1 METLSRFLDF
11 ADSIIKKHS
20 GFGYDYESAPM
31 VYLEE
36 EDPEP
41 EGIREQKQY
50 VTNLFQV
57 TNLKEEN
64 YLYRQNLTFLTQIL
78 ENRIYQPLYPG
89 LEKQIERA
97 VREEM
102 PEARERVIRD
112 FSREIRTLMKEGGT
126 RQLEILKERLLPA
139 QEEENS
145 EQKEQTILFRK
156 LENIYNS
163 SIYATTVQQ
172 YYADRYPENRVLQP
186 GGQTWSVFRE
196 SAGQSL
202 AKRRERTGI
211 VPEEPV
217 HFDYPEEESAGQ
229 TYFLEKALAE
239 ARRQTGSIE
248 QKISFLFQDAGN
260 VLPRQR
266 TDFLS
271 LEYSEEARTQEYET
285 EGRAAEKAGPVTP
298 VSVLSAKGQKT
309 SGQPAAHPAQ
319 QEDTVRRDA
328 QQEDAVR
335 QDAQQTDAVR
345 QTAPAEFPAAQEL
358 QSREAKPAS
367 LGPADEK
374 ERNAWDD
381 AIRRSLDFAR
391 EVEEK
396 AELKREHADRAKE
409 VSVRSDADI
418 PIVYLEETGDRS
430 EAERTPEKQPQAS
443 QPRREEIS
451 ARRMPEGTASARHTP
466 QDTVPAQTTAQDEAV
481 HRTSE
486 EQEKSESALQDH
498 IQRNREFTESVTRH
512 ASVRADADIPIVY
525 LEETGDRS
533 EAEGTPEKQP
543 QASQPRG
550 EEISA
555 RRIPEDTASA
565 RSTSDDTKSVRRIP
579 EDTVSARQTPQ
590 DTVSAQ
596 TTAQDEAVHR
606 TSEEQEKSESALQDH
621 IQRNR
626 EFTESVTRHASV
638 RSDAD
643 IPIVYLEETRDRSD
657 AEGTPEKQLQASQP
671 RGEEISARRM
681 PEDTASARSTS
692 EDTKSVRRMPEDTV
706 SARQTPQD
714 TVSVQTTAQGAKAV
728 HRTSEEQEKSESA
741 LQDHIQRNREF
752 TESVTRHADSMF
764 HLSAETGKKEGAVF
778 RRFEMAP
785 AVLEYTRDETAQ
797 IRREIIETVLPE
809 IRQGTVPAEPSVLLK
824 RTVHETAEQMLRRA
838 DVSAGHTGG
847 NPAARFVALQQAEKV
862 LADYAGNRAE
872 APETKEALETILRVY
887 QVRVQSEEMM
897 EHPGPLTAEKSG
909 TGVRMKFPGEGVTLT
924 MRPEPAAMVFARE
937 TDPKE
942 TQQETR
948 RLKKEVEEIVTEI
961 RTEKEKTVIHQE
973 KLMERQKEI
982 VREVI
987 TNHPSLLTE
996 GKSGIQLARQMERAL
1011 NLQLDKS
1018 VGRIA
1023 DQVYRRLEERLKTER
1038 ERRGFR

>member
-89 LEKQIERA
+89 LEKQIEKA

-172 YYADRYPENRVLQP
+172 YYTDRYPENRVLQP

-202 AKRRERTGI
+202 AKRRERTEI

-217 HFDYPEEESAGQ
+217 HFNYPEEESAGQ

-271 LEYSEEARTQEYET
+271 LEYPEEARTQEYEP
-285 EGRAAEKAGPVTP
+285 EGRAAEKAGQETLSLSDAAARAGVQKEMPVQ
-298 VSVLSAKGQKT
+298 SANAEREFT
-309 SGQPAAHPAQ
+309 SQPGK
-319 QEDTVRRDA
+319 
-328 QQEDAVR
+328 
-335 QDAQQTDAVR
+335 
-345 QTAPAEFPAAQEL
+345 PAEFPAAQEQ
-358 QSREAKPAS
+358 QSREGKPAS

-396 AELKREHADRAKE
+396 VELKREHADRAKE
-409 VSVRSDADI
+409 VSVRADTDI

-430 EAERTPEKQPQAS
+430 DAERTPEKQPQAS
-443 QPRREEIS
+443 QPRREETPS
-451 ARRMPEGTASARHTP
+451 RRMPEGTASARQTP

-486 EQEKSESALQDH
+486 EQEKSEPALQDH
-498 IQRNREFTESVTRH
+498 IQRNREFTESVMRH

-533 EAEGTPEKQP
+533 
-543 QASQPRG
+543 
-550 EEISA
+550 
-555 RRIPEDTASA
+555 
-565 RSTSDDTKSVRRIP
+565 
-579 EDTVSARQTPQ
+579 
-590 DTVSAQ
+590 
-596 TTAQDEAVHR
+596 
-606 TSEEQEKSESALQDH
+606 
-621 IQRNR
+621 
-626 EFTESVTRHASV
+626 
-638 RSDAD
+638 
-643 IPIVYLEETRDRSD
+643 D

-671 RGEEISARRM
+671 RREEISA
-681 PEDTASARSTS
+681 
-692 EDTKSVRRMPEDTV
+692 RRMPEDTV

-714 TVSVQTTAQGAKAV
+714 TVSVQTGRTGEKRVCTAGSYTEKQRVYRVGDEACGFDV
-728 HRTSEEQEKSESA
+728 SSERR
-741 LQDHIQRNREF
+741 DW
-752 TESVTRHADSMF
+752 
-764 HLSAETGKKEGAVF
+764 KE
-778 RRFEMAP
+778 RR
-785 AVLEYTRDETAQ
+785 RC
-797 IRREIIETVLPE
+797 IPE
-809 IRQGTVPAEPSVLLK
+809 I
-824 RTVHETAEQMLRRA
+824 
-838 DVSAGHTGG
+838 
-847 NPAARFVALQQAEKV
+847 
-862 LADYAGNRAE
+862 
-872 APETKEALETILRVY
+872 
-887 QVRVQSEEMM
+887 
-897 EHPGPLTAEKSG
+897 
-909 TGVRMKFPGEGVTLT
+909 
-924 MRPEPAAMVFARE
+924 
-937 TDPKE
+937 
-942 TQQETR
+942 
-948 RLKKEVEEIVTEI
+948 
-961 RTEKEKTVIHQE
+961 
-973 KLMERQKEI
+973 
-982 VREVI
+982 
-987 TNHPSLLTE
+987 
-996 GKSGIQLARQMERAL
+996 
-1011 NLQLDKS
+1011 
-1018 VGRIA
+1018 
-1023 DQVYRRLEERLKTER
+1023 
-1038 ERRGFR
+1038 

>member
-89 LEKQIERA
+89 LEKQIEKA

-202 AKRRERTGI
+202 AKRRERTEI

-285 EGRAAEKAGPVTP
+285 EGRAAEKAGQETLSLSDAAARAGVQKEMPVQF
-298 VSVLSAKGQKT
+298 ANAEREFT
-309 SGQPAAHPAQ
+309 SQPGK
-319 QEDTVRRDA
+319 
-328 QQEDAVR
+328 
-335 QDAQQTDAVR
+335 
-345 QTAPAEFPAAQEL
+345 PAEFPAAQEQ
-358 QSREAKPAS
+358 QSREGKPAS

-409 VSVRSDADI
+409 VSVRADTDI

-430 EAERTPEKQPQAS
+430 DAERTPEKQPQAS
-443 QPRREEIS
+443 QPRREETPS
-451 ARRMPEGTASARHTP
+451 RRMPEGTASARQTP
-466 QDTVPAQTTAQDEAV
+466 QDTVSVQTTAQDAKAV
-481 HRTSE
+481 YRTSE
-486 EQEKSESALQDH
+486 GQEKSESALQDH
-498 IQRNREFTESVTRH
+498 IQKNREFTESVTGH
-512 ASVRADADIPIVY
+512 TSVRA
-525 LEETGDRS
+525 
-533 EAEGTPEKQP
+533 
-543 QASQPRG
+543 
-550 EEISA
+550 
-555 RRIPEDTASA
+555 
-565 RSTSDDTKSVRRIP
+565 
-579 EDTVSARQTPQ
+579 
-590 DTVSAQ
+590 
-596 TTAQDEAVHR
+596 
-606 TSEEQEKSESALQDH
+606 
-621 IQRNR
+621 
-626 EFTESVTRHASV
+626 
-638 RSDAD
+638 DAD

-681 PEDTASARSTS
+681 PEDT
-692 EDTKSVRRMPEDTV
+692 V
-706 SARQTPQD
+706 SARHTPQD

-728 HRTSEEQEKSESA
+728 HRTPEEQEKSESA

-752 TESVTRHADSMF
+752 TESVTRHADLML

-847 NPAARFVALQQAEKV
+847 NPAARSVALQQAEKV
-862 LADYAGNRAE
+862 LADYAGNRAG

>member
-89 LEKQIERA
+89 LEKQIEKA

-202 AKRRERTGI
+202 AKRRERTEI

-217 HFDYPEEESAGQ
+217 HFNYPEEESAGQ

-239 ARRQTGSIE
+239 ARRQTGSTE
-248 QKISFLFQDAGN
+248 QKTSFLFQDAGN

-271 LEYSEEARTQEYET
+271 LEYPEEARTQEYET
-285 EGRAAEKAGPVTP
+285 EGRAAEKAGQETLSLSDAAARAGVQKEMPVQ
-298 VSVLSAKGQKT
+298 SANAERELT
-309 SGQPAAHPAQ
+309 SQPGK
-319 QEDTVRRDA
+319 
-328 QQEDAVR
+328 
-335 QDAQQTDAVR
+335 
-345 QTAPAEFPAAQEL
+345 PAEFPAAQEQ
-358 QSREAKPAS
+358 QSREGKPAS

-391 EVEEK
+391 EMEEK

-409 VSVRSDADI
+409 VSVRADTDIPIVYLEETGDRSDAERIPEKQPQASQSRREETPSRRMPEDTASARQTPQDTVSAQTTAQDEAVHRTSEEQEKSEPALQDHIQKNREFTESVTGHTSVRADTDI

-430 EAERTPEKQPQAS
+430 EVERTPEKQPQAS

-451 ARRMPEGTASARHTP
+451 ARRMPEDTVSARQTP
-466 QDTVPAQTTAQDEAV
+466 QDTVSAQTTAQDEAV

-486 EQEKSESALQDH
+486 EQEKSEPALQDH

-533 EAEGTPEKQP
+533 
-543 QASQPRG
+543 
-550 EEISA
+550 
-555 RRIPEDTASA
+555 
-565 RSTSDDTKSVRRIP
+565 
-579 EDTVSARQTPQ
+579 
-590 DTVSAQ
+590 
-596 TTAQDEAVHR
+596 
-606 TSEEQEKSESALQDH
+606 
-621 IQRNR
+621 
-626 EFTESVTRHASV
+626 
-638 RSDAD
+638 
-643 IPIVYLEETRDRSD
+643 D

-681 PEDTASARSTS
+681 PEDTVSARSTS

-714 TVSVQTTAQGAKAV
+714 TVSAQTTAQGAKAV

-809 IRQGTVPAEPSVLLK
+809 IRRGTVSAEPGMSPVLSGRLAGYGMEPSVILD
-824 RTVHETAEQMLRRA
+824 RTVHETAEQILRGA
-838 DVSAGHTGG
+838 DAAAGHTGG
-847 NPAARFVALQQAEKV
+847 KAAARSVALQQIEKV

-948 RLKKEVEEIVTEI
+948 QLKKEVEEIVTEI

>member
-89 LEKQIERA
+89 LEKQIEKA

-202 AKRRERTGI
+202 AKRRERTEI

-525 LEETGDRS
+525 LEET
-533 EAEGTPEKQP
+533 
-543 QASQPRG
+543 
-550 EEISA
+550 
-555 RRIPEDTASA
+555 
-565 RSTSDDTKSVRRIP
+565 
-579 EDTVSARQTPQ
+579 
-590 DTVSAQ
+590 
-596 TTAQDEAVHR
+596 
-606 TSEEQEKSESALQDH
+606 
-621 IQRNR
+621 
-626 EFTESVTRHASV
+626 
-638 RSDAD
+638 
-643 IPIVYLEETRDRSD
+643 RDRSD

-809 IRQGTVPAEPSVLLK
+809 IRRGTVSAEPGMSPVLSGRLAGYGMEPSVILD
-824 RTVHETAEQMLRRA
+824 RTVHETAEQILRGA
-838 DVSAGHTGG
+838 DAAAGHTGG
-847 NPAARFVALQQAEKV
+847 KAAARSVALQQIEKV
-862 LADYAGNRAE
+862 LANYAGNRAG

-987 TNHPSLLTE
+987 TNQPSLLTE

>member
-202 AKRRERTGI
+202 AKRRERTEI

-486 EQEKSESALQDH
+486 EQEKSE
-498 IQRNREFTESVTRH
+498 
-512 ASVRADADIPIVY
+512 P
-525 LEETGDRS
+525 
-533 EAEGTPEKQP
+533 
-543 QASQPRG
+543 
-550 EEISA
+550 
-555 RRIPEDTASA
+555 
-565 RSTSDDTKSVRRIP
+565 
-579 EDTVSARQTPQ
+579 
-590 DTVSAQ
+590 
-596 TTAQDEAVHR
+596 
-606 TSEEQEKSESALQDH
+606 ALQDH

-847 NPAARFVALQQAEKV
+847 NPAARSVALQQAEKV
-862 LADYAGNRAE
+862 LADYAGNRAG

>member
-89 LEKQIERA
+89 LEKQIEKA

-202 AKRRERTGI
+202 AKRRERTEI

-239 ARRQTGSIE
+239 ARRQTGSTE
-248 QKISFLFQDAGN
+248 QKTSFLFQDAGN

-285 EGRAAEKAGPVTP
+285 EGRAAEKAGQETLSLSDAAARTGVQKEMPVQ
-298 VSVLSAKGQKT
+298 SANAERELT
-309 SGQPAAHPAQ
+309 SQPGK
-319 QEDTVRRDA
+319 
-328 QQEDAVR
+328 
-335 QDAQQTDAVR
+335 
-345 QTAPAEFPAAQEL
+345 PAEFPAAQEQ
-358 QSREAKPAS
+358 QSREGKPAS

-409 VSVRSDADI
+409 VSVRADTDI
-418 PIVYLEETGDRS
+418 PIVYLEETRDRS
-430 EAERTPEKQPQAS
+430 DAEGTPEKQLQAS

-451 ARRMPEGTASARHTP
+451 ARRMPEDTVSARHTP
-466 QDTVPAQTTAQDEAV
+466 QDTVSVQTTAQGAKAV

-533 EAEGTPEKQP
+533 
-543 QASQPRG
+543 
-550 EEISA
+550 
-555 RRIPEDTASA
+555 
-565 RSTSDDTKSVRRIP
+565 
-579 EDTVSARQTPQ
+579 
-590 DTVSAQ
+590 
-596 TTAQDEAVHR
+596 
-606 TSEEQEKSESALQDH
+606 
-621 IQRNR
+621 
-626 EFTESVTRHASV
+626 
-638 RSDAD
+638 
-643 IPIVYLEETRDRSD
+643 D

-671 RGEEISARRM
+671 RREEISARRM
-681 PEDTASARSTS
+681 PEDT
-692 EDTKSVRRMPEDTV
+692 V
-706 SARQTPQD
+706 SARHTPQD

-752 TESVTRHADSMF
+752 TESVTRHADLML

-785 AVLEYTRDETAQ
+785 AVLEYTQDETAQ

-847 NPAARFVALQQAEKV
+847 NPAARSVALQQAEKV
-862 LADYAGNRAE
+862 LADYAGNRAG

-987 TNHPSLLTE
+987 TNQPSLLTE

>member
-89 LEKQIERA
+89 LEKQIEKA

-172 YYADRYPENRVLQP
+172 YYTDRYPENRVLQP

-202 AKRRERTGI
+202 AKRRERTEI

-239 ARRQTGSIE
+239 ARRQTGSTE
-248 QKISFLFQDAGN
+248 QKTSFLFQDAGN

-271 LEYSEEARTQEYET
+271 LEYPEEARTQEYET
-285 EGRAAEKAGPVTP
+285 EGRAAEKAGQETLSLSDAAARAGVQKEMPVQ
-298 VSVLSAKGQKT
+298 SANAERELT
-309 SGQPAAHPAQ
+309 SQPGK
-319 QEDTVRRDA
+319 
-328 QQEDAVR
+328 
-335 QDAQQTDAVR
+335 
-345 QTAPAEFPAAQEL
+345 PAEFPAAQEQ
-358 QSREAKPAS
+358 QSREGKPAS

-391 EVEEK
+391 EMEEK

-409 VSVRSDADI
+409 VSVRADTDI

-430 EAERTPEKQPQAS
+430 DAERIPEKQPQASQSRREEISARRMPEDTASARQTPQDTVSVQTTAQDAKAVYRTSEGQEKSESALQDHIQKNREFTESVTGHTSVRADADIPIVYLEETRDRSDAEGTPEKQLQAS

-451 ARRMPEGTASARHTP
+451 ARRMPEDTVSARHTP
-466 QDTVPAQTTAQDEAV
+466 QDTVSVQTTAQGAKAV
-481 HRTSE
+481 HRTPE

-525 LEETGDRS
+525 LEET
-533 EAEGTPEKQP
+533 
-543 QASQPRG
+543 
-550 EEISA
+550 
-555 RRIPEDTASA
+555 
-565 RSTSDDTKSVRRIP
+565 
-579 EDTVSARQTPQ
+579 
-590 DTVSAQ
+590 
-596 TTAQDEAVHR
+596 
-606 TSEEQEKSESALQDH
+606 
-621 IQRNR
+621 
-626 EFTESVTRHASV
+626 
-638 RSDAD
+638 
-643 IPIVYLEETRDRSD
+643 RDRSD

-671 RGEEISARRM
+671 RREEISARRM
-681 PEDTASARSTS
+681 PEDT
-692 EDTKSVRRMPEDTV
+692 V
-706 SARQTPQD
+706 SARHTPQD

-728 HRTSEEQEKSESA
+728 HRTPEEQEKSESA

-752 TESVTRHADSMF
+752 TESVTRHADLML

-847 NPAARFVALQQAEKV
+847 NPAARSVALQQAEKV
-862 LADYAGNRAE
+862 LADYAGNRAG

>member
-89 LEKQIERA
+89 LEKQIEKA

-139 QEEENS
+139 QKEENS

-202 AKRRERTGI
+202 AKRRERTEI

-271 LEYSEEARTQEYET
+271 LEYPEEARTQEYEP
-285 EGRAAEKAGPVTP
+285 EGSAAEK
-298 VSVLSAKGQKT
+298 
-309 SGQPAAHPAQ
+309 PAQ
-319 QEDTVRRDA
+319 ETLSLSDA
-328 QQEDAVR
+328 AARAGVQKEMSVQSANAER
-335 QDAQQTDAVR
+335 ELTSQPGK
-345 QTAPAEFPAAQEL
+345 PAEFPAAQEQ
-358 QSREAKPAS
+358 QSREGKPAS

-409 VSVRSDADI
+409 VSVRADTDIPIVYLEETGDCSDAERTPEKQPQASQPRREETPSRRMPEDPASARQMLQDTVSAQTTAQDEAVHRTSEEQEKSEPALQDHIQRNREFTESVMRHASVRADADI

-430 EAERTPEKQPQAS
+430 DAEEIPEKQPQAS

-451 ARRMPEGTASARHTP
+451 ARRMPEGDTASARQTP

-486 EQEKSESALQDH
+486 EQEKSEPALQDH
-498 IQRNREFTESVTRH
+498 IQRNREFTESVMRH

-533 EAEGTPEKQP
+533 DAEEIPEKQP
-543 QASQPRG
+543 QASQPR
-550 EEISA
+550 
-555 RRIPEDTASA
+555 R
-565 RSTSDDTKSVRRIP
+565 
-579 EDTVSARQTPQ
+579 
-590 DTVSAQ
+590 
-596 TTAQDEAVHR
+596 
-606 TSEEQEKSESALQDH
+606 
-621 IQRNR
+621 
-626 EFTESVTRHASV
+626 
-638 RSDAD
+638 
-643 IPIVYLEETRDRSD
+643 
-657 AEGTPEKQLQASQP
+657 
-671 RGEEISARRM
+671 EEISARRM
-681 PEDTASARSTS
+681 PEDT
-692 EDTKSVRRMPEDTV
+692 V
-706 SARQTPQD
+706 SARQMPQD

-785 AVLEYTRDETAQ
+785 AVLEYTQDETAQ

-847 NPAARFVALQQAEKV
+847 NPAARSVALQQAEKV
-862 LADYAGNRAE
+862 LADYAGNRAG

-909 TGVRMKFPGEGVTLT
+909 TGVRMKFPGEGVILT

-987 TNHPSLLTE
+987 TNQPSLLTE

>member
-89 LEKQIERA
+89 LEKQIEKA

-172 YYADRYPENRVLQP
+172 YYTDRYPENRVLQP

-202 AKRRERTGI
+202 AKRRERTEI

-217 HFDYPEEESAGQ
+217 HFNYPEEESAGQ

-248 QKISFLFQDAGN
+248 QKTSFLFQDAGN

-271 LEYSEEARTQEYET
+271 LEYPEEARTQEYEP
-285 EGRAAEKAGPVTP
+285 EGRAAEKEGQETLSLSDAAARAGVQKEMPVQFANAEREFI
-298 VSVLSAKGQKT
+298 S
-309 SGQPAAHPAQ
+309 QPGK
-319 QEDTVRRDA
+319 
-328 QQEDAVR
+328 
-335 QDAQQTDAVR
+335 
-345 QTAPAEFPAAQEL
+345 PAEFPAAQEQ

-451 ARRMPEGTASARHTP
+451 ARRMPEDTASARQTPQDTVSVQTTAQDAKAVYRTSEGQEKSESALQDHIQKNREFTESVTGHTSVRADADIPIVYLEETGDHSDAERTLEKQLQASQPRREEISARRMPEDPASARHTP
-466 QDTVPAQTTAQDEAV
+466 QDTVSVQTTAQDEAV

-486 EQEKSESALQDH
+486 EQEKSEPALQDH
-498 IQRNREFTESVTRH
+498 IQRNRKFTESVTRH
-512 ASVRADADIPIVY
+512 ASVRA
-525 LEETGDRS
+525 
-533 EAEGTPEKQP
+533 
-543 QASQPRG
+543 
-550 EEISA
+550 
-555 RRIPEDTASA
+555 
-565 RSTSDDTKSVRRIP
+565 
-579 EDTVSARQTPQ
+579 
-590 DTVSAQ
+590 
-596 TTAQDEAVHR
+596 
-606 TSEEQEKSESALQDH
+606 
-621 IQRNR
+621 
-626 EFTESVTRHASV
+626 
-638 RSDAD
+638 DAD

-657 AEGTPEKQLQASQP
+657 AEGTPEKQLQASQL
-671 RGEEISARRM
+671 RREEISARRM
-681 PEDTASARSTS
+681 PEDT
-692 EDTKSVRRMPEDTV
+692 V
-706 SARQTPQD
+706 SARHTPQD

-785 AVLEYTRDETAQ
+785 AVLEYTQDETAQ

-847 NPAARFVALQQAEKV
+847 NPAARSVALQQAEKV
-862 LADYAGNRAE
+862 LADYAGNRAG

>member
-89 LEKQIERA
+89 LEKQIEKA

-172 YYADRYPENRVLQP
+172 YYTDRYPENRVLQP

-202 AKRRERTGI
+202 AKRRERTEI

-239 ARRQTGSIE
+239 ARRQTGSTE
-248 QKISFLFQDAGN
+248 QKTSFLFQDAGN

-271 LEYSEEARTQEYET
+271 LEYPEEARTQEYET
-285 EGRAAEKAGPVTP
+285 EGRAAEKAGQETLSLSDAAARAGVQKEMPVQ
-298 VSVLSAKGQKT
+298 SANAERELT
-309 SGQPAAHPAQ
+309 SQPGK
-319 QEDTVRRDA
+319 
-328 QQEDAVR
+328 
-335 QDAQQTDAVR
+335 
-345 QTAPAEFPAAQEL
+345 PAEFPAAQEQ
-358 QSREAKPAS
+358 QSREGKPAS

-430 EAERTPEKQPQAS
+430 DAERTPEKQPQASQSRREEISARRMPEDTASARQTPQDTVSVQTTAQDAKAVYRTSEGQEKSESALQDHIQKNREFTESVTGHTSVRADADIPIVYLEETRDRSDAEGTPEKQLQAS

-525 LEETGDRS
+525 LEETRDRS
-533 EAEGTPEKQP
+533 DAEGTPEKQL
-543 QASQPRG
+543 QASQPRR

-555 RRIPEDTASA
+555 RRMPEGTASA
-565 RSTSDDTKSVRRIP
+565 RH
-579 EDTVSARQTPQ
+579 TPQ
-590 DTVSAQ
+590 DTVPAQ

-626 EFTESVTRHASV
+626 EFTESVTRHA
-638 RSDAD
+638 D
-643 IPIVYLEETRDRSD
+643 L
-657 AEGTPEKQLQASQP
+657 
-671 RGEEISARRM
+671 
-681 PEDTASARSTS
+681 
-692 EDTKSVRRMPEDTV
+692 
-706 SARQTPQD
+706 
-714 TVSVQTTAQGAKAV
+714 
-728 HRTSEEQEKSESA
+728 
-741 LQDHIQRNREF
+741 
-752 TESVTRHADSMF
+752 MF

-862 LADYAGNRAE
+862 LADYAGNRAG

>member
-202 AKRRERTGI
+202 AKRRERTEI

-285 EGRAAEKAGPVTP
+285 EGRAAEKAGQETLSLSDAAARTGVQKEMPVQ
-298 VSVLSAKGQKT
+298 SANAERELT
-309 SGQPAAHPAQ
+309 SQPGK
-319 QEDTVRRDA
+319 
-328 QQEDAVR
+328 
-335 QDAQQTDAVR
+335 
-345 QTAPAEFPAAQEL
+345 PAEFPAAQEQ

-409 VSVRSDADI
+409 VSVRADTDI

-430 EAERTPEKQPQAS
+430 DAERTPEKQPQAS
-443 QPRREEIS
+443 QPRREETPSRRMPEDPASARQMLQDTVSAQTTAQDEAVYRTSEGQEKSESALQDHIQKNREFTESVTGHTSVRADTDIPIVYLEETGDRSDAEGTPEKQLQASQPRREEIS
-451 ARRMPEGTASARHTP
+451 ARRMPEDPASARQTP
-466 QDTVPAQTTAQDEAV
+466 QDTVSAQTTAQDEAV
-481 HRTSE
+481 HRTPE
-486 EQEKSESALQDH
+486 EQEKSEPALQDH

-525 LEETGDRS
+525 LEETG
-533 EAEGTPEKQP
+533 
-543 QASQPRG
+543 
-550 EEISA
+550 
-555 RRIPEDTASA
+555 
-565 RSTSDDTKSVRRIP
+565 
-579 EDTVSARQTPQ
+579 
-590 DTVSAQ
+590 
-596 TTAQDEAVHR
+596 
-606 TSEEQEKSESALQDH
+606 
-621 IQRNR
+621 
-626 EFTESVTRHASV
+626 
-638 RSDAD
+638 
-643 IPIVYLEETRDRSD
+643 DRSD

-809 IRQGTVPAEPSVLLK
+809 IRRGTVSAEPGMSPVLSGRLAGYGMEPSVILD
-824 RTVHETAEQMLRRA
+824 RTVHETAEQILRGA
-838 DVSAGHTGG
+838 DAAAGHTGG
-847 NPAARFVALQQAEKV
+847 KAAARSVALQQIEKV
-862 LADYAGNRAE
+862 LADYAGNRAG

-987 TNHPSLLTE
+987 TNQPSLLTE

>member
-89 LEKQIERA
+89 LEKQIEKA

-126 RQLEILKERLLPA
+126 RQLEILKERLLTA

-172 YYADRYPENRVLQP
+172 YYTDRYPENRVLQP

-202 AKRRERTGI
+202 AKRRERTEI

-271 LEYSEEARTQEYET
+271 LEYPEEARTQEYET

-298 VSVLSAKGQKT
+298 VSALSAKGQKT

-451 ARRMPEGTASARHTP
+451 ARRMPEGDTASARQTP

-486 EQEKSESALQDH
+486 EQEKSEPALQDH
-498 IQRNREFTESVTRH
+498 IQRNREFTESVMRH

-533 EAEGTPEKQP
+533 DAKEIPEKQP
-543 QASQPRG
+543 QASQ
-550 EEISA
+550 S
-555 RRIPEDTASA
+555 
-565 RSTSDDTKSVRRIP
+565 
-579 EDTVSARQTPQ
+579 
-590 DTVSAQ
+590 
-596 TTAQDEAVHR
+596 
-606 TSEEQEKSESALQDH
+606 
-621 IQRNR
+621 
-626 EFTESVTRHASV
+626 
-638 RSDAD
+638 
-643 IPIVYLEETRDRSD
+643 
-657 AEGTPEKQLQASQP
+657 

-706 SARQTPQD
+706 SARHTPQD

-728 HRTSEEQEKSESA
+728 HRTPEEQEKSESA

-778 RRFEMAP
+778 RRFEMEP

-797 IRREIIETVLPE
+797 IRSEIIETVLPE
-809 IRQGTVPAEPSVLLK
+809 IRRGTVSAEPGMSPVLSGRLAGYGMEPSVILD
-824 RTVHETAEQMLRRA
+824 RTVHETAEQILRGA
-838 DVSAGHTGG
+838 DAAAGYTGG
-847 NPAARFVALQQAEKV
+847 KAAARSVALQQIEKV

-872 APETKEALETILRVY
+872 APETKEALETVLRAY
-887 QVRVQSEEMM
+887 QVRVRSEKMM
-897 EHPGPLTAEKSG
+897 EYRGSLTAEKNG
-909 TGVRMKFPGEGVTLT
+909 AGVRMRFPGENASLT
-924 MRPEPAAMVFARE
+924 MRPDPAAMVFARE
-937 TDPKE
+937 PDPQQ

-987 TNHPSLLTE
+987 TNQPSLLTE

>member
-89 LEKQIERA
+89 LEKQIEKA

-172 YYADRYPENRVLQP
+172 YYTDRYPENRVLQP

-202 AKRRERTGI
+202 AKRRERTEI

-239 ARRQTGSIE
+239 ARRQTGSTE
-248 QKISFLFQDAGN
+248 QKTSFLFQDAGN

-271 LEYSEEARTQEYET
+271 LEYPEEARTQEYET
-285 EGRAAEKAGPVTP
+285 EGRAAEKAGQETLSLSDAAARAGVQKEMPVQ
-298 VSVLSAKGQKT
+298 SANAERELT
-309 SGQPAAHPAQ
+309 SQPGK
-319 QEDTVRRDA
+319 
-328 QQEDAVR
+328 
-335 QDAQQTDAVR
+335 
-345 QTAPAEFPAAQEL
+345 PAEFPAAQEQ
-358 QSREAKPAS
+358 QSREGKPAS

-391 EVEEK
+391 EMEEK

-409 VSVRSDADI
+409 VSVRADTDI

-430 EAERTPEKQPQAS
+430 DAERIPEKQPQASQSRREEISARRMPEDTASARQTPQDTVSVQTTAQDAKAVYRTSEGQEKSESALQDHIQKNREFTESVTGHTSVRADADIPIVYLEETRDRSDAEGTPEKQLQAS

-451 ARRMPEGTASARHTP
+451 ARRMPEDTVSARQTP
-466 QDTVPAQTTAQDEAV
+466 QDTVSVQTTAQGAKAV
-481 HRTSE
+481 HRTPE
-486 EQEKSESALQDH
+486 EQEKSEPALQDH

-525 LEETGDRS
+525 LEET
-533 EAEGTPEKQP
+533 
-543 QASQPRG
+543 
-550 EEISA
+550 
-555 RRIPEDTASA
+555 
-565 RSTSDDTKSVRRIP
+565 
-579 EDTVSARQTPQ
+579 
-590 DTVSAQ
+590 
-596 TTAQDEAVHR
+596 
-606 TSEEQEKSESALQDH
+606 
-621 IQRNR
+621 
-626 EFTESVTRHASV
+626 
-638 RSDAD
+638 
-643 IPIVYLEETRDRSD
+643 RDRSD

-671 RGEEISARRM
+671 RREEISA
-681 PEDTASARSTS
+681 
-692 EDTKSVRRMPEDTV
+692 RRMPEDTV

-728 HRTSEEQEKSESA
+728 HRTPEEQEKSEPA

-752 TESVTRHADSMF
+752 TESVTRHADLML

-847 NPAARFVALQQAEKV
+847 NPAARSVALQQAEKV
-862 LADYAGNRAE
+862 LADYAGNRAG

>member
-89 LEKQIERA
+89 LEKQIEKA

-202 AKRRERTGI
+202 AKRRERTEI

-239 ARRQTGSIE
+239 ARRQTGSTE
-248 QKISFLFQDAGN
+248 QKTSFLFQDAGN

-271 LEYSEEARTQEYET
+271 LEYPEEARTQEYET

-451 ARRMPEGTASARHTP
+451 ARRMPEGDTASARQTP

-486 EQEKSESALQDH
+486 EQEKSEPALQDH
-498 IQRNREFTESVTRH
+498 IQRNREFTESVMRH

-533 EAEGTPEKQP
+533 DAEEIPEKQP
-543 QASQPRG
+543 QASQ
-550 EEISA
+550 S
-555 RRIPEDTASA
+555 
-565 RSTSDDTKSVRRIP
+565 
-579 EDTVSARQTPQ
+579 
-590 DTVSAQ
+590 
-596 TTAQDEAVHR
+596 
-606 TSEEQEKSESALQDH
+606 
-621 IQRNR
+621 
-626 EFTESVTRHASV
+626 
-638 RSDAD
+638 
-643 IPIVYLEETRDRSD
+643 
-657 AEGTPEKQLQASQP
+657 

-706 SARQTPQD
+706 SARHTPQD

-764 HLSAETGKKEGAVF
+764 HLSAESGKKEGAVF

-809 IRQGTVPAEPSVLLK
+809 IRRGTVSAEPGMSPVLSGRLAGYGMEPSVILD
-824 RTVHETAEQMLRRA
+824 RTVHETAEQILRGA
-838 DVSAGHTGG
+838 DAAAGHTGG
-847 NPAARFVALQQAEKV
+847 KAAARSVALQQIEKV

-872 APETKEALETILRVY
+872 APETKEALETVLRAY
-887 QVRVQSEEMM
+887 QVRVRSEKMM
-897 EHPGPLTAEKSG
+897 EYRGSLTAGKNG
-909 TGVRMKFPGEGVTLT
+909 AGVRMRFPGENAALT
-924 MRPEPAAMVFARE
+924 MRPDPAAMVFARE
-937 TDPKE
+937 PDPQQ

-982 VREVI
+982 IREVI
-987 TNHPSLLTE
+987 TNQPSLLTE

>member
-89 LEKQIERA
+89 LEKQIEKA

-202 AKRRERTGI
+202 AKRRERTEI

-217 HFDYPEEESAGQ
+217 HFNYPEEESAGQ

-239 ARRQTGSIE
+239 AKRQTGRIE
-248 QKISFLFQDAGN
+248 RKTSFLFQDAGN

-271 LEYSEEARTQEYET
+271 LEYPEEARTQEYET
-285 EGRAAEKAGPVTP
+285 EGRAAEKEGQETLSLSDAAARAGVQKEMPVQF
-298 VSVLSAKGQKT
+298 ANAEREFT
-309 SGQPAAHPAQ
+309 SQPGK
-319 QEDTVRRDA
+319 
-328 QQEDAVR
+328 
-335 QDAQQTDAVR
+335 
-345 QTAPAEFPAAQEL
+345 PAEFPAAQEQ
-358 QSREAKPAS
+358 QSREGKPAS

-409 VSVRSDADI
+409 VSVRADTDI

-430 EAERTPEKQPQAS
+430 DAERTPEKQPQAS
-443 QPRREEIS
+443 QPRREETPS
-451 ARRMPEGTASARHTP
+451 RRMPEDPASAR
-466 QDTVPAQTTAQDEAV
+466 QM
-481 HRTSE
+481 
-486 EQEKSESALQDH
+486 L
-498 IQRNREFTESVTRH
+498 
-512 ASVRADADIPIVY
+512 
-525 LEETGDRS
+525 
-533 EAEGTPEKQP
+533 
-543 QASQPRG
+543 
-550 EEISA
+550 
-555 RRIPEDTASA
+555 
-565 RSTSDDTKSVRRIP
+565 
-579 EDTVSARQTPQ
+579 Q

-596 TTAQDEAVHR
+596 TTAQDE
-606 TSEEQEKSESALQDH
+606 
-621 IQRNR
+621 
-626 EFTESVTRHASV
+626 
-638 RSDAD
+638 
-643 IPIVYLEETRDRSD
+643 
-657 AEGTPEKQLQASQP
+657 
-671 RGEEISARRM
+671 
-681 PEDTASARSTS
+681 
-692 EDTKSVRRMPEDTV
+692 
-706 SARQTPQD
+706 
-714 TVSVQTTAQGAKAV
+714 AV

-785 AVLEYTRDETAQ
+785 AVLEYTQDETAQ

-847 NPAARFVALQQAEKV
+847 NPAARSVALQQAEKV
-862 LADYAGNRAE
+862 LADYAGNRAG

-987 TNHPSLLTE
+987 TNQPSLLTE

>member
-89 LEKQIERA
+89 LEKQIEKA

-172 YYADRYPENRVLQP
+172 YYTDRYPENRVLQP

-202 AKRRERTGI
+202 AKRRERTEI

-217 HFDYPEEESAGQ
+217 HFNYPEEESAGQ

-248 QKISFLFQDAGN
+248 QKTSFLFQDAGN

-271 LEYSEEARTQEYET
+271 LEYPEEARTQEYEP
-285 EGRAAEKAGPVTP
+285 EGRAAEKEGQETLSLSDAAARAGVQKEMPVQFANAEREFI
-298 VSVLSAKGQKT
+298 S
-309 SGQPAAHPAQ
+309 QPGK
-319 QEDTVRRDA
+319 
-328 QQEDAVR
+328 
-335 QDAQQTDAVR
+335 
-345 QTAPAEFPAAQEL
+345 PAEFPAAQEQ
-358 QSREAKPAS
+358 QSREGKPAS

-409 VSVRSDADI
+409 VSVRADTDI

-430 EAERTPEKQPQAS
+430 DAERTPEKQPQAS
-443 QPRREEIS
+443 QPRREETPS
-451 ARRMPEGTASARHTP
+451 RRMPEAPASARHTP
-466 QDTVPAQTTAQDEAV
+466 QDTVSVQTTAQDEAV

-486 EQEKSESALQDH
+486 EQEKSEPALQDH
-498 IQRNREFTESVTRH
+498 IQRNRKFTESVTRH
-512 ASVRADADIPIVY
+512 ASVRA
-525 LEETGDRS
+525 
-533 EAEGTPEKQP
+533 
-543 QASQPRG
+543 
-550 EEISA
+550 
-555 RRIPEDTASA
+555 
-565 RSTSDDTKSVRRIP
+565 
-579 EDTVSARQTPQ
+579 
-590 DTVSAQ
+590 
-596 TTAQDEAVHR
+596 
-606 TSEEQEKSESALQDH
+606 
-621 IQRNR
+621 
-626 EFTESVTRHASV
+626 
-638 RSDAD
+638 DAD

-657 AEGTPEKQLQASQP
+657 AEGTPEKQLQASQL
-671 RGEEISARRM
+671 RREEISARRM
-681 PEDTASARSTS
+681 PEDT
-692 EDTKSVRRMPEDTV
+692 V
-706 SARQTPQD
+706 SARHTPQD

-785 AVLEYTRDETAQ
+785 AVLEYTQDETAQ

-847 NPAARFVALQQAEKV
+847 NPAARSVALQQAEKV
-862 LADYAGNRAE
+862 LADYAGNRAG

>member
-89 LEKQIERA
+89 LEKQIEKA

-202 AKRRERTGI
+202 AKRRERTEI

-217 HFDYPEEESAGQ
+217 HFNYPEEESAGQ

-248 QKISFLFQDAGN
+248 QKTSFLFQDAGN

-271 LEYSEEARTQEYET
+271 LEYPEEARTQEYET
-285 EGRAAEKAGPVTP
+285 EGRAAEKAGQETLSLSDAAARAGVQKEMPVQ
-298 VSVLSAKGQKT
+298 SANAEREFT
-309 SGQPAAHPAQ
+309 SQPGK
-319 QEDTVRRDA
+319 
-328 QQEDAVR
+328 
-335 QDAQQTDAVR
+335 
-345 QTAPAEFPAAQEL
+345 PAEFPAAQEQ
-358 QSREAKPAS
+358 QSREGKPAS

-451 ARRMPEGTASARHTP
+451 ARRMLEGDTASARQML
-466 QDTVPAQTTAQDEAV
+466 QDTVSAQTTAQDAKAV
-481 HRTSE
+481 YRTSGG
-486 EQEKSESALQDH
+486 QEKSESALQDH
-498 IQRNREFTESVTRH
+498 IQKNREFTESVTRH

-533 EAEGTPEKQP
+533 DAEGTPEKQP
-543 QASQPRG
+543 QASQPR
-550 EEISA
+550 
-555 RRIPEDTASA
+555 R
-565 RSTSDDTKSVRRIP
+565 
-579 EDTVSARQTPQ
+579 
-590 DTVSAQ
+590 
-596 TTAQDEAVHR
+596 
-606 TSEEQEKSESALQDH
+606 
-621 IQRNR
+621 
-626 EFTESVTRHASV
+626 
-638 RSDAD
+638 
-643 IPIVYLEETRDRSD
+643 
-657 AEGTPEKQLQASQP
+657 
-671 RGEEISARRM
+671 EEISARRM
-681 PEDTASARSTS
+681 PEDT
-692 EDTKSVRRMPEDTV
+692 V
-706 SARQTPQD
+706 SARHTPQD
-714 TVSVQTTAQGAKAV
+714 TVSVQTTAQGAKTV
-728 HRTSEEQEKSESA
+728 HRTPEEQEKSESA

-809 IRQGTVPAEPSVLLK
+809 IRQGTVPAEPPVLLK

-847 NPAARFVALQQAEKV
+847 NPAARSVALQQAEKV
-862 LADYAGNRAE
+862 LADYAGNRAG

-987 TNHPSLLTE
+987 TNQPSLLTE

>member
-89 LEKQIERA
+89 LEKQIEKA

-172 YYADRYPENRVLQP
+172 YYTDRYPENRVLQP

-202 AKRRERTGI
+202 AKRRERTEI

-217 HFDYPEEESAGQ
+217 HFNYPEEESAGQ

-248 QKISFLFQDAGN
+248 QKTSFLFQDAGN

-271 LEYSEEARTQEYET
+271 LEYPEEARTQEYEP
-285 EGRAAEKAGPVTP
+285 EGRAAEKEGQETLSLSDAAARAGVQKEMPVQFANAEREFI
-298 VSVLSAKGQKT
+298 S
-309 SGQPAAHPAQ
+309 QPGK
-319 QEDTVRRDA
+319 
-328 QQEDAVR
+328 
-335 QDAQQTDAVR
+335 
-345 QTAPAEFPAAQEL
+345 PAEFPAAQEQ
-358 QSREAKPAS
+358 QSREGKPAS

-409 VSVRSDADI
+409 VSVRADTDI

-430 EAERTPEKQPQAS
+430 DAERTPEKQPQAS
-443 QPRREEIS
+443 QPRREETPS
-451 ARRMPEGTASARHTP
+451 RRMPEGTASARQTPQDTVSVQTTAQDAKAVYRTSEGQEKSESALQDHIQKNREFTESVTGHTSVRADADIPIVYLEETGDHSDAERTLEKQLQASQPRREEISARRMPEDPASARHTP
-466 QDTVPAQTTAQDEAV
+466 QDTVSVQTTAQDEAV

-486 EQEKSESALQDH
+486 EQEKSEPALQDH
-498 IQRNREFTESVTRH
+498 IQRNRKFTESVTRH
-512 ASVRADADIPIVY
+512 ASVRA
-525 LEETGDRS
+525 
-533 EAEGTPEKQP
+533 
-543 QASQPRG
+543 
-550 EEISA
+550 
-555 RRIPEDTASA
+555 
-565 RSTSDDTKSVRRIP
+565 
-579 EDTVSARQTPQ
+579 
-590 DTVSAQ
+590 
-596 TTAQDEAVHR
+596 
-606 TSEEQEKSESALQDH
+606 
-621 IQRNR
+621 
-626 EFTESVTRHASV
+626 
-638 RSDAD
+638 DAD

-657 AEGTPEKQLQASQP
+657 AEGTPEKQLQASQL
-671 RGEEISARRM
+671 RREEISARRM
-681 PEDTASARSTS
+681 PEDT
-692 EDTKSVRRMPEDTV
+692 V
-706 SARQTPQD
+706 SARHTPQD

-785 AVLEYTRDETAQ
+785 AVLEYTQDETAQ

-847 NPAARFVALQQAEKV
+847 NPAARSVALQQAEKV
-862 LADYAGNRAE
+862 LADYAGNRAG

>member
-1 METLSRFLDF
+1 MKTLSRFLDF

-126 RQLEILKERLLPA
+126 RRLEILKERLLPA

-172 YYADRYPENRVLQP
+172 YYTDRYPENRVLQP

-202 AKRRERTGI
+202 AKRRERTEI

-217 HFDYPEEESAGQ
+217 HFNYPEEESAGQ
-229 TYFLEKALAE
+229 TYFLEKALVE

-248 QKISFLFQDAGN
+248 QKTSFLFQDAGN

-271 LEYSEEARTQEYET
+271 LEYPEEARTQEYEP
-285 EGRAAEKAGPVTP
+285 EGRAAEKAGQETLSLSDAAARAGVQKEMPVQFAN
-298 VSVLSAKGQKT
+298 VEREFT
-309 SGQPAAHPAQ
+309 SQPGK
-319 QEDTVRRDA
+319 
-328 QQEDAVR
+328 
-335 QDAQQTDAVR
+335 
-345 QTAPAEFPAAQEL
+345 PAEFPAAQEQ
-358 QSREAKPAS
+358 QSREGKPAS

-374 ERNAWDD
+374 ERNVWDD
-381 AIRRSLDFAR
+381 AIRRSLDFTR

-409 VSVRSDADI
+409 VSVRADTDI

-430 EAERTPEKQPQAS
+430 DAERTPEKQPQAS
-443 QPRREEIS
+443 QPRREETPS
-451 ARRMPEGTASARHTP
+451 RRMPEDPASARQMP
-466 QDTVPAQTTAQDEAV
+466 QDTVSAQTTAQDAKAV
-481 HRTSE
+481 YRTSE
-486 EQEKSESALQDH
+486 GQEKSESALQDH
-498 IQRNREFTESVTRH
+498 IQKNREFTESVTGH
-512 ASVRADADIPIVY
+512 TSVRADTDIPIVY
-525 LEETGDRS
+525 LEETG
-533 EAEGTPEKQP
+533 
-543 QASQPRG
+543 
-550 EEISA
+550 
-555 RRIPEDTASA
+555 
-565 RSTSDDTKSVRRIP
+565 
-579 EDTVSARQTPQ
+579 
-590 DTVSAQ
+590 
-596 TTAQDEAVHR
+596 
-606 TSEEQEKSESALQDH
+606 
-621 IQRNR
+621 
-626 EFTESVTRHASV
+626 
-638 RSDAD
+638 
-643 IPIVYLEETRDRSD
+643 DRSD

-671 RGEEISARRM
+671 RREEISA
-681 PEDTASARSTS
+681 
-692 EDTKSVRRMPEDTV
+692 RRMPEDTV

-728 HRTSEEQEKSESA
+728 HRTPEEQEKSESA

-752 TESVTRHADSMF
+752 TESVTRHADLML

-797 IRREIIETVLPE
+797 NRREIIETVLPE

-847 NPAARFVALQQAEKV
+847 NPAARSVALQQAEKV
-862 LADYAGNRAE
+862 LADYAGNRAG

-897 EHPGPLTAEKSG
+897 EHPGPLTAEKRG

>member
-89 LEKQIERA
+89 LEKQIEKA

-202 AKRRERTGI
+202 AKRRERTEI

-217 HFDYPEEESAGQ
+217 HFNYPEEESAGQ

-239 ARRQTGSIE
+239 AKRQTGRIE
-248 QKISFLFQDAGN
+248 RKTSFLFQDAGN

-271 LEYSEEARTQEYET
+271 LEYPEEARTQEYET
-285 EGRAAEKAGPVTP
+285 EGRAAEKEGQETLSLSDAAARAGVQKEMPVQF
-298 VSVLSAKGQKT
+298 ANAEREFT
-309 SGQPAAHPAQ
+309 SQPGK
-319 QEDTVRRDA
+319 
-328 QQEDAVR
+328 
-335 QDAQQTDAVR
+335 
-345 QTAPAEFPAAQEL
+345 PAEFPAAQEQ
-358 QSREAKPAS
+358 QSREGKPAS

-409 VSVRSDADI
+409 VSVRADTDI

-430 EAERTPEKQPQAS
+430 DAERTPEKQPQAS
-443 QPRREEIS
+443 QPRREETPS
-451 ARRMPEGTASARHTP
+451 RRMPEDPASARQMP
-466 QDTVPAQTTAQDEAV
+466 QDTVSAQTTAQDAKAVYRTSEGQEKSESALQDHIQKNREFTESVTGHTSVRADTDIPIVYLEETGDRSDAEGTPEKQLQASQPRREEIFARRMPEDTVSARQTPQDTVSVQTTAQGAKTV
-481 HRTSE
+481 HRTPE

-512 ASVRADADIPIVY
+512 AFVRA
-525 LEETGDRS
+525 
-533 EAEGTPEKQP
+533 
-543 QASQPRG
+543 
-550 EEISA
+550 
-555 RRIPEDTASA
+555 
-565 RSTSDDTKSVRRIP
+565 
-579 EDTVSARQTPQ
+579 
-590 DTVSAQ
+590 
-596 TTAQDEAVHR
+596 
-606 TSEEQEKSESALQDH
+606 
-621 IQRNR
+621 
-626 EFTESVTRHASV
+626 
-638 RSDAD
+638 DAD

-671 RGEEISARRM
+671 RREEIFA
-681 PEDTASARSTS
+681 
-692 EDTKSVRRMPEDTV
+692 RRMPEDTV

-714 TVSVQTTAQGAKAV
+714 TVSVQTTAQGAKTV
-728 HRTSEEQEKSESA
+728 HRTPEEQEKSESA

-785 AVLEYTRDETAQ
+785 AVLEYTQDETAQ

-809 IRQGTVPAEPSVLLK
+809 IRRGTVSAEPGMSPVLSGRLAGYGMEPSVILD
-824 RTVHETAEQMLRRA
+824 RTVHETAEQILRGA
-838 DVSAGHTGG
+838 DAAAGHTGG
-847 NPAARFVALQQAEKV
+847 KAAARSVALQQIEKV

-987 TNHPSLLTE
+987 TNQPSLLTE

>member
-89 LEKQIERA
+89 LEKQIEKA

-202 AKRRERTGI
+202 AKRRERTEI

-285 EGRAAEKAGPVTP
+285 EGRAAEKAGQETLSLSDAAARTGVQKEMPVQ
-298 VSVLSAKGQKT
+298 SANAERELT
-309 SGQPAAHPAQ
+309 SQPGK
-319 QEDTVRRDA
+319 
-328 QQEDAVR
+328 
-335 QDAQQTDAVR
+335 
-345 QTAPAEFPAAQEL
+345 PAEFPAAQEQ

-451 ARRMPEGTASARHTP
+451 ARRMLEGDTASARQML
-466 QDTVPAQTTAQDEAV
+466 QDTVSAQTTAQDAKAV
-481 HRTSE
+481 YRTSGG
-486 EQEKSESALQDH
+486 QEKSESALQDH
-498 IQRNREFTESVTRH
+498 IQRNREFTESVTGH
-512 ASVRADADIPIVY
+512 TSVRADTDIPIVY

-533 EAEGTPEKQP
+533 DAEGTPEKQL
-543 QASQPRG
+543 QASQPRR

-555 RRIPEDTASA
+555 RRMPEDPA
-565 RSTSDDTKSVRRIP
+565 
-579 EDTVSARQTPQ
+579 SARQTPQ

-606 TSEEQEKSESALQDH
+606 TSEEQEKSEPALQDH

-638 RSDAD
+638 RADAD

-809 IRQGTVPAEPSVLLK
+809 IRRGTVSAEPGMSPVLSGRLAGYGMEPSVILD
-824 RTVHETAEQMLRRA
+824 RTVHETAEQILRGA
-838 DVSAGHTGG
+838 DAAAGHTGG
-847 NPAARFVALQQAEKV
+847 KAAARSVALQQIEKV
-862 LADYAGNRAE
+862 LANYAGNRAG

-987 TNHPSLLTE
+987 TNQPSLLTE

>member
-89 LEKQIERA
+89 LEKQIEKA

-172 YYADRYPENRVLQP
+172 YYTDRYPENRVLQP

-202 AKRRERTGI
+202 AKRRERTEI

-217 HFDYPEEESAGQ
+217 HFNYPEEESAGQ

-248 QKISFLFQDAGN
+248 QKTSFLFQDAGN

-271 LEYSEEARTQEYET
+271 LEYPEEARTQEYEP
-285 EGRAAEKAGPVTP
+285 EGRAAEKAGQETLSLSDAAARAGVQKEMPVQFANAEREFI
-298 VSVLSAKGQKT
+298 S
-309 SGQPAAHPAQ
+309 QPGK
-319 QEDTVRRDA
+319 
-328 QQEDAVR
+328 
-335 QDAQQTDAVR
+335 
-345 QTAPAEFPAAQEL
+345 PAEFPAAQEQ
-358 QSREAKPAS
+358 QSREGKPAS

-409 VSVRSDADI
+409 VSVRADTDIPIVYLEEPGDRSDAQRTPEKQPQASQPRREETPSRRMPEGTASARQTPQDTVSVQTTAQDAKAVYRTSEGQEKSESALQDHIQKNREFTESVTGHTSVRADADI
-418 PIVYLEETGDRS
+418 PIVYLEETGDHS
-430 EAERTPEKQPQAS
+430 DAERTPEKQLQAS

-451 ARRMPEGTASARHTP
+451 ARRMPEDPASARHTP
-466 QDTVPAQTTAQDEAV
+466 QDTVSVQTTAQDEAV

-486 EQEKSESALQDH
+486 EQEKSEPALQDH
-498 IQRNREFTESVTRH
+498 IQRNRKFTESVTRH
-512 ASVRADADIPIVY
+512 ASVRA
-525 LEETGDRS
+525 
-533 EAEGTPEKQP
+533 
-543 QASQPRG
+543 
-550 EEISA
+550 
-555 RRIPEDTASA
+555 
-565 RSTSDDTKSVRRIP
+565 
-579 EDTVSARQTPQ
+579 
-590 DTVSAQ
+590 
-596 TTAQDEAVHR
+596 
-606 TSEEQEKSESALQDH
+606 
-621 IQRNR
+621 
-626 EFTESVTRHASV
+626 
-638 RSDAD
+638 DAD

-657 AEGTPEKQLQASQP
+657 AEGTPEKQLQASQL
-671 RGEEISARRM
+671 RREEISA
-681 PEDTASARSTS
+681 
-692 EDTKSVRRMPEDTV
+692 RRMPEDTV

-785 AVLEYTRDETAQ
+785 AVLEYTQDETAQ

-847 NPAARFVALQQAEKV
+847 NPAARSVALQQAEKV
-862 LADYAGNRAE
+862 LADYAGNRAG

>member
-89 LEKQIERA
+89 LEKQIEKA

-202 AKRRERTGI
+202 AKRRERTEI

-285 EGRAAEKAGPVTP
+285 EGRAAEKAGQETLSLSDAAARTGVQKEMPVQ
-298 VSVLSAKGQKT
+298 SANAERELT
-309 SGQPAAHPAQ
+309 SQPGK
-319 QEDTVRRDA
+319 
-328 QQEDAVR
+328 
-335 QDAQQTDAVR
+335 
-345 QTAPAEFPAAQEL
+345 PAEFPAAQEQ

-443 QPRREEIS
+443 QPRREGISARRMPEDPASARQMLQDTVSAQTTAQDAKAVYRTSEGQEKSESALQDHIQKNREFTESVTGHTSVRADTDIPIVYLEETGDRSDAEGTPEKQLQASQPRREEIS
-451 ARRMPEGTASARHTP
+451 ARRMPEDPASARQTP
-466 QDTVPAQTTAQDEAV
+466 QDTVSAQTTAQDEAV

-525 LEETGDRS
+525 LEET
-533 EAEGTPEKQP
+533 
-543 QASQPRG
+543 
-550 EEISA
+550 
-555 RRIPEDTASA
+555 
-565 RSTSDDTKSVRRIP
+565 
-579 EDTVSARQTPQ
+579 
-590 DTVSAQ
+590 
-596 TTAQDEAVHR
+596 
-606 TSEEQEKSESALQDH
+606 
-621 IQRNR
+621 
-626 EFTESVTRHASV
+626 
-638 RSDAD
+638 
-643 IPIVYLEETRDRSD
+643 RDRSD

-681 PEDTASARSTS
+681 PEDPASARSTS

-809 IRQGTVPAEPSVLLK
+809 IRRGTVSAEPGMSPVLSGRLAGYGMELSVILD
-824 RTVHETAEQMLRRA
+824 RTVHETAEQILRGA
-838 DVSAGHTGG
+838 DAAAGHTGG
-847 NPAARFVALQQAEKV
+847 KAAARSVALQQIEKV

-961 RTEKEKTVIHQE
+961 RTEKEKTMIHQE

-987 TNHPSLLTE
+987 TNQPSLLTE

>member
-89 LEKQIERA
+89 LEKQIEKA

-202 AKRRERTGI
+202 AKRRERTEI

-217 HFDYPEEESAGQ
+217 HFNYPEEESAGQ

-239 ARRQTGSIE
+239 AKRQTGRIE
-248 QKISFLFQDAGN
+248 RKTSFLFQDAGN

-271 LEYSEEARTQEYET
+271 LEYPEEARTQEYET
-285 EGRAAEKAGPVTP
+285 EGRAAEKEGQETLSLSDAAARAGVQKEMPVQF
-298 VSVLSAKGQKT
+298 ANAEREFT
-309 SGQPAAHPAQ
+309 SQPGK
-319 QEDTVRRDA
+319 
-328 QQEDAVR
+328 
-335 QDAQQTDAVR
+335 
-345 QTAPAEFPAAQEL
+345 PAEFPAAQEQ
-358 QSREAKPAS
+358 QSREGKPAS

-409 VSVRSDADI
+409 VSVRADTDI

-430 EAERTPEKQPQAS
+430 DAERTPEKQPQAS
-443 QPRREEIS
+443 QPRREETPS
-451 ARRMPEGTASARHTP
+451 RRMPEDPASARQMP
-466 QDTVPAQTTAQDEAV
+466 QDTVSAQTTAQDAKAVYRTSEGQEKSESALQDHIQKNREFTESVTGHTSVRADTDIPIVYLEETGDRSDAEGTPEKQLQASQPRREEIFARRMPEDTVSARQTPQDTVSVQTTAQGAKAV

-512 ASVRADADIPIVY
+512 AFVRA
-525 LEETGDRS
+525 
-533 EAEGTPEKQP
+533 
-543 QASQPRG
+543 
-550 EEISA
+550 
-555 RRIPEDTASA
+555 
-565 RSTSDDTKSVRRIP
+565 
-579 EDTVSARQTPQ
+579 
-590 DTVSAQ
+590 
-596 TTAQDEAVHR
+596 
-606 TSEEQEKSESALQDH
+606 
-621 IQRNR
+621 
-626 EFTESVTRHASV
+626 
-638 RSDAD
+638 DAD

-671 RGEEISARRM
+671 RREEIFA
-681 PEDTASARSTS
+681 
-692 EDTKSVRRMPEDTV
+692 RRMPEDTV

-785 AVLEYTRDETAQ
+785 AVLEYTQDETAQ

-847 NPAARFVALQQAEKV
+847 NPAARSVALQQAEKV
-862 LADYAGNRAE
+862 LADYAGNRAG

-987 TNHPSLLTE
+987 TNQPSLLTE

>member
-89 LEKQIERA
+89 LEKQIEKA

-202 AKRRERTGI
+202 AKRRERTEI

-239 ARRQTGSIE
+239 ARRQTGSTE
-248 QKISFLFQDAGN
+248 QKTSFLFQDAGN

-271 LEYSEEARTQEYET
+271 LEYPEEARTQEYET
-285 EGRAAEKAGPVTP
+285 EGRAAEKAGQETLSLSDAAARAGVQKEMPVQF
-298 VSVLSAKGQKT
+298 ANAEREFT
-309 SGQPAAHPAQ
+309 SQPGK
-319 QEDTVRRDA
+319 
-328 QQEDAVR
+328 
-335 QDAQQTDAVR
+335 
-345 QTAPAEFPAAQEL
+345 PAEFPAAQEQ
-358 QSREAKPAS
+358 QSREGKPAS

-374 ERNAWDD
+374 ERNVWDD

-409 VSVRSDADI
+409 VSVRADTDI

-430 EAERTPEKQPQAS
+430 DAERTPEKQPQAS
-443 QPRREEIS
+443 QPRREETPS
-451 ARRMPEGTASARHTP
+451 RRMPEDPASARQML
-466 QDTVPAQTTAQDEAV
+466 QDTVSAQTTAQDAKAV
-481 HRTSE
+481 YRTSE
-486 EQEKSESALQDH
+486 GQEKSESALQDH
-498 IQRNREFTESVTRH
+498 IQKNREFTESVTGH
-512 ASVRADADIPIVY
+512 TSVRA
-525 LEETGDRS
+525 
-533 EAEGTPEKQP
+533 
-543 QASQPRG
+543 
-550 EEISA
+550 
-555 RRIPEDTASA
+555 
-565 RSTSDDTKSVRRIP
+565 
-579 EDTVSARQTPQ
+579 
-590 DTVSAQ
+590 
-596 TTAQDEAVHR
+596 
-606 TSEEQEKSESALQDH
+606 
-621 IQRNR
+621 
-626 EFTESVTRHASV
+626 
-638 RSDAD
+638 DAD

-706 SARQTPQD
+706 SARHTPQD

-728 HRTSEEQEKSESA
+728 HRTPEEQEKSESA

-752 TESVTRHADSMF
+752 TESVTRHADLML

-847 NPAARFVALQQAEKV
+847 NPAARSVALQQAEKV
-862 LADYAGNRAE
+862 LADYAGNRAG

>member
-89 LEKQIERA
+89 LEKQIEKA

-202 AKRRERTGI
+202 AKRRERTEI

-285 EGRAAEKAGPVTP
+285 EGRAAEKAGQETLSLSDAAARTGVQKEMPVQ
-298 VSVLSAKGQKT
+298 SANAERELT
-309 SGQPAAHPAQ
+309 SQPGK
-319 QEDTVRRDA
+319 
-328 QQEDAVR
+328 
-335 QDAQQTDAVR
+335 
-345 QTAPAEFPAAQEL
+345 PAEFPAAQEQ

-409 VSVRSDADI
+409 VSVRADTDI

-430 EAERTPEKQPQAS
+430 DAERTPEKQPQAS

-451 ARRMPEGTASARHTP
+451 ARRMPEDPASARQML
-466 QDTVPAQTTAQDEAV
+466 QDTVSAQTTAQDAKAV
-481 HRTSE
+481 YRTSE
-486 EQEKSESALQDH
+486 GQEKSESALQDH

-533 EAEGTPEKQP
+533 EAERTPEKQP
-543 QASQPRG
+543 QASQPRR

-555 RRIPEDTASA
+555 RRMPEDPASA
-565 RSTSDDTKSVRRIP
+565 R
-579 EDTVSARQTPQ
+579 QMLQ

-596 TTAQDEAVHR
+596 TTAQDE
-606 TSEEQEKSESALQDH
+606 
-621 IQRNR
+621 
-626 EFTESVTRHASV
+626 
-638 RSDAD
+638 
-643 IPIVYLEETRDRSD
+643 
-657 AEGTPEKQLQASQP
+657 
-671 RGEEISARRM
+671 
-681 PEDTASARSTS
+681 
-692 EDTKSVRRMPEDTV
+692 
-706 SARQTPQD
+706 
-714 TVSVQTTAQGAKAV
+714 AV

-847 NPAARFVALQQAEKV
+847 NPAARSVALQQIEKV

-987 TNHPSLLTE
+987 TNQPSLLTE

>member
-89 LEKQIERA
+89 LEKQIEKA

-202 AKRRERTGI
+202 AKRRERTEI

-512 ASVRADADIPIVY
+512 ASVR
-525 LEETGDRS
+525 
-533 EAEGTPEKQP
+533 
-543 QASQPRG
+543 
-550 EEISA
+550 
-555 RRIPEDTASA
+555 
-565 RSTSDDTKSVRRIP
+565 
-579 EDTVSARQTPQ
+579 
-590 DTVSAQ
+590 
-596 TTAQDEAVHR
+596 
-606 TSEEQEKSESALQDH
+606 
-621 IQRNR
+621 
-626 EFTESVTRHASV
+626 
-638 RSDAD
+638 SDAD

-692 EDTKSVRRMPEDTV
+692 EDTKSVRRIPEDTV

-714 TVSVQTTAQGAKAV
+714 TVSAQTTAQDEAV

-847 NPAARFVALQQAEKV
+847 NPAARSVALQQAEKV
-862 LADYAGNRAE
+862 LANYAGNRAG

-987 TNHPSLLTE
+987 TNQPSLLTE

>member
-89 LEKQIERA
+89 LEKQIEKA

-202 AKRRERTGI
+202 AKRRERTEI

-335 QDAQQTDAVR
+335 QDAQQEDAVR

-358 QSREAKPAS
+358 QSREGKPAS

-430 EAERTPEKQPQAS
+430 DAERTPEKQPQAS
-443 QPRREEIS
+443 QPRREETPS
-451 ARRMPEGTASARHTP
+451 RRMPEGTASARQTP
-466 QDTVPAQTTAQDEAV
+466 QDTVPAQTTAQDE
-481 HRTSE
+481 
-486 EQEKSESALQDH
+486 
-498 IQRNREFTESVTRH
+498 
-512 ASVRADADIPIVY
+512 
-525 LEETGDRS
+525 
-533 EAEGTPEKQP
+533 
-543 QASQPRG
+543 
-550 EEISA
+550 
-555 RRIPEDTASA
+555 
-565 RSTSDDTKSVRRIP
+565 
-579 EDTVSARQTPQ
+579 
-590 DTVSAQ
+590 
-596 TTAQDEAVHR
+596 
-606 TSEEQEKSESALQDH
+606 
-621 IQRNR
+621 
-626 EFTESVTRHASV
+626 
-638 RSDAD
+638 
-643 IPIVYLEETRDRSD
+643 
-657 AEGTPEKQLQASQP
+657 
-671 RGEEISARRM
+671 
-681 PEDTASARSTS
+681 
-692 EDTKSVRRMPEDTV
+692 
-706 SARQTPQD
+706 
-714 TVSVQTTAQGAKAV
+714 AV

-809 IRQGTVPAEPSVLLK
+809 IRRGTVSAEPGMSPVLSGRLAGYGMEPSVILD
-824 RTVHETAEQMLRRA
+824 RTVHETAEQILRGA
-838 DVSAGHTGG
+838 DAAAGHTGG
-847 NPAARFVALQQAEKV
+847 KAAARSVALQQIEKV

>member
-89 LEKQIERA
+89 LEKQIEKA

-202 AKRRERTGI
+202 AKRRERTEI

-285 EGRAAEKAGPVTP
+285 EGRAAEKAGQETLSLSDAAARTGVQKEMPVQ
-298 VSVLSAKGQKT
+298 SANAERELT
-309 SGQPAAHPAQ
+309 SQPGK
-319 QEDTVRRDA
+319 
-328 QQEDAVR
+328 
-335 QDAQQTDAVR
+335 
-345 QTAPAEFPAAQEL
+345 PAEFPAAQEQ

-443 QPRREEIS
+443 QPRREETPS
-451 ARRMPEGTASARHTP
+451 RRMPEGTASARQTP

-486 EQEKSESALQDH
+486 EQEKSEPALQDH
-498 IQRNREFTESVTRH
+498 IQRNREFTESVTGH
-512 ASVRADADIPIVY
+512 TSVRADTDIPIVY

-533 EAEGTPEKQP
+533 DAEGTPEKQL
-543 QASQPRG
+543 QASQPRR

-555 RRIPEDTASA
+555 RRMPEDTASA

-638 RSDAD
+638 RADAD

-728 HRTSEEQEKSESA
+728 HRTPEEQEKSESA

-809 IRQGTVPAEPSVLLK
+809 IRRGTVSAEPGMSPVLSGRLAGYGMEPSVILD
-824 RTVHETAEQMLRRA
+824 RTVHETAEQILRGA
-838 DVSAGHTGG
+838 DAAAGHTGG
-847 NPAARFVALQQAEKV
+847 KAAARSVALQQIEKV

-987 TNHPSLLTE
+987 TNQPSLLTE

>member
-89 LEKQIERA
+89 LEKQIEKA

-202 AKRRERTGI
+202 AKRRERTEI

-285 EGRAAEKAGPVTP
+285 EGRAAEKAGQETLSLSDAAARAGVQKEMPVQF
-298 VSVLSAKGQKT
+298 ANAEREFT
-309 SGQPAAHPAQ
+309 SQPGK
-319 QEDTVRRDA
+319 
-328 QQEDAVR
+328 
-335 QDAQQTDAVR
+335 
-345 QTAPAEFPAAQEL
+345 PAEFPAAQEQ
-358 QSREAKPAS
+358 QSREGKPAS

-409 VSVRSDADI
+409 VSVRADTDI

-430 EAERTPEKQPQAS
+430 DAERTPEKQPQAS
-443 QPRREEIS
+443 QPRREETPS
-451 ARRMPEGTASARHTP
+451 RRMPEDPASARQMP
-466 QDTVPAQTTAQDEAV
+466 QDTVSAQTTAQDAKAV
-481 HRTSE
+481 YRTSE
-486 EQEKSESALQDH
+486 GQEKSESALQDH
-498 IQRNREFTESVTRH
+498 IQKNREFTESVTGH
-512 ASVRADADIPIVY
+512 TSVRAD
-525 LEETGDRS
+525 T
-533 EAEGTPEKQP
+533 
-543 QASQPRG
+543 
-550 EEISA
+550 
-555 RRIPEDTASA
+555 
-565 RSTSDDTKSVRRIP
+565 
-579 EDTVSARQTPQ
+579 
-590 DTVSAQ
+590 
-596 TTAQDEAVHR
+596 
-606 TSEEQEKSESALQDH
+606 
-621 IQRNR
+621 
-626 EFTESVTRHASV
+626 
-638 RSDAD
+638 D

-671 RGEEISARRM
+671 RREEISARRM

-847 NPAARFVALQQAEKV
+847 NPAARSVALQQAEKV
-862 LADYAGNRAE
+862 LADYAGNRAG

>member
-20 GFGYDYESAPM
+20 GFGYDYESALM

-139 QEEENS
+139 QKEENS

-202 AKRRERTGI
+202 AKRRERTEI

-239 ARRQTGSIE
+239 ARRQTGSTE
-248 QKISFLFQDAGN
+248 QKTSFLFQDAGN

-271 LEYSEEARTQEYET
+271 LEYPEEARTQEYET
-285 EGRAAEKAGPVTP
+285 EGRAAEKAGQETLSLSDVAARAGVQKEMPVQ
-298 VSVLSAKGQKT
+298 SANVEREFT
-309 SGQPAAHPAQ
+309 SQPGK
-319 QEDTVRRDA
+319 
-328 QQEDAVR
+328 
-335 QDAQQTDAVR
+335 
-345 QTAPAEFPAAQEL
+345 PAEFPAAQEQ
-358 QSREAKPAS
+358 QSREGKPAS

-409 VSVRSDADI
+409 VSVRADTDI

-430 EAERTPEKQPQAS
+430 DAERTPEKQPQAS

-451 ARRMPEGTASARHTP
+451 ARRMPEGDTASARQTPQDTVPAQTTAQDEAVHRTSEEQEKSKSALQDHIQRNREFTESVTRHASARADADIPIVYLEETGDRSEVERTPEKQPQASQPRREEISARRMPEGDTASARQTP

-486 EQEKSESALQDH
+486 EQEKSETALQDH
-498 IQRNREFTESVTRH
+498 IQRNREFTESVMRH

-533 EAEGTPEKQP
+533 DAEEIPEKHP
-543 QASQPRG
+543 QASQPRR

-555 RRIPEDTASA
+555 RRMPEGDTA
-565 RSTSDDTKSVRRIP
+565 
-579 EDTVSARQTPQ
+579 SARQTPQ
-590 DTVSAQ
+590 DTVPAQ

-606 TSEEQEKSESALQDH
+606 TSEEQEKSE
-621 IQRNR
+621 
-626 EFTESVTRHASV
+626 T
-638 RSDAD
+638 
-643 IPIVYLEETRDRSD
+643 
-657 AEGTPEKQLQASQP
+657 
-671 RGEEISARRM
+671 
-681 PEDTASARSTS
+681 
-692 EDTKSVRRMPEDTV
+692 
-706 SARQTPQD
+706 
-714 TVSVQTTAQGAKAV
+714 
-728 HRTSEEQEKSESA
+728 A

-785 AVLEYTRDETAQ
+785 AVLEYTQDETAQ

-847 NPAARFVALQQAEKV
+847 NPAARSVALQQAEKV
-862 LADYAGNRAE
+862 LADYAGNRAG

-909 TGVRMKFPGEGVTLT
+909 TGVRMKFPGEGVILT

-937 TDPKE
+937 TDPKQ

-987 TNHPSLLTE
+987 TNQPSLLTE

>member
-89 LEKQIERA
+89 LEKQIEKA

-172 YYADRYPENRVLQP
+172 YYTDRYPENRVLQP

-202 AKRRERTGI
+202 AKRRERTEI

-217 HFDYPEEESAGQ
+217 HFNYPEEESAGQ

-248 QKISFLFQDAGN
+248 QKTSFLFQDAGN

-271 LEYSEEARTQEYET
+271 LEYPEEARTQEYEP
-285 EGRAAEKAGPVTP
+285 EGRAAEKEGQETLSLSDAAARAGVQKEMPVQFANAEREFI
-298 VSVLSAKGQKT
+298 S
-309 SGQPAAHPAQ
+309 QPGK
-319 QEDTVRRDA
+319 
-328 QQEDAVR
+328 
-335 QDAQQTDAVR
+335 
-345 QTAPAEFPAAQEL
+345 PAEFPAAQEQ

-451 ARRMPEGTASARHTP
+451 ARRMPEDTASARQTPQDTVSVQTTAQDAKAVYRTSEGQEKSESALQDHIQKNREFTESVTGHTSVRADADIPIVYLEETGDHSDAERTLEKQLQASQPRREEISARRMPEDPASARHTP
-466 QDTVPAQTTAQDEAV
+466 QDTVSVQTTAQDEAV

-486 EQEKSESALQDH
+486 EQEKSEPALQDH
-498 IQRNREFTESVTRH
+498 IQRNRKFTESVTRH
-512 ASVRADADIPIVY
+512 ASVRA
-525 LEETGDRS
+525 
-533 EAEGTPEKQP
+533 
-543 QASQPRG
+543 
-550 EEISA
+550 
-555 RRIPEDTASA
+555 
-565 RSTSDDTKSVRRIP
+565 
-579 EDTVSARQTPQ
+579 
-590 DTVSAQ
+590 
-596 TTAQDEAVHR
+596 
-606 TSEEQEKSESALQDH
+606 
-621 IQRNR
+621 
-626 EFTESVTRHASV
+626 
-638 RSDAD
+638 DAD

-657 AEGTPEKQLQASQP
+657 AEGTPEKQLQASQL
-671 RGEEISARRM
+671 RREEISARRM
-681 PEDTASARSTS
+681 PEDT
-692 EDTKSVRRMPEDTV
+692 V
-706 SARQTPQD
+706 SARHTPQD

-847 NPAARFVALQQAEKV
+847 NPAARSVALQQAEKV
-862 LADYAGNRAE
+862 LADYAGNRAG